1 VEELLVTELWF
12 VPLSLAE
19 GFARAGRRAAAPTP
33 PIIFGREAVFMDLPE
48 EEAAA
53 TAIAAARRT
62 LAPEKV
68 LAAVVQKGRLFERA
82 YPDLT
87 VVRRRGR
94 FLLVEVEPD
103 HRALTD
109 RTDEPCYAM
118 YRLEPGTEVFRDL
131 RPGDLELPRDA
142 AVAAVV
148 ERLSM
153 STFRDV
159 LEQLVGLRTRFSS
172 SDFYRS
178 AAAGCRDR
186 LEALGYTAEI
196 QSFPLEGSESS
207 NVVTAATGTASVAAV
222 LVTGHLDSINHEG
235 GPDASAPGADDNG
248 SGSAGV
254 IAMAEALQA
263 VREQISLRFALF
275 GGEEQGLHGS
285 RRFVASLSAAE
296 RGALRAVI
304 NMDMIANLNVLP
316 DGTSVPPGVLLEGAE
331 VSREVI
337 DGLAAQAATYTNL
350 SVQISLNP
358 FASDHVPFIDA
369 GLPGVLTIEG
379 ADNANERIHT
389 AADTLDHI
397 DLGLACQILRMNV
410 AYVASLAAQ

>member
-1 VEELLVTELWF
+1 VTELWF

-19 GFARAGRRAAAPTP
+19 GFARAGRRAAAPSP
-33 PIIFGREAVFMDLPE
+33 PIIFGREAVFVDPP

-53 TAIAAARRT
+53 AAALAGARRA

-82 YPDLT
+82 HPDLT

-94 FLLVEVEPD
+94 FLLVELEPD
-103 HRALTD
+103 HPALTH
-109 RTDEPCYAM
+109 RTDEPCYGI

-131 RPGDLELPRDA
+131 RPGDLESRRDA
-142 AVAAVV
+142 AVAEVV
-148 ERLSM
+148 ERLSI

-159 LEQLVGLRTRFSS
+159 LEQLVGLRTRFST

-178 AAAGCRDR
+178 AAATCRDK

-196 QSFPLEGSESS
+196 QSFALGGSESS
-207 NVVTAATGTASVAAV
+207 NVITAATGTASVAAV
-222 LVTGHLDSINHEG
+222 LVTGHLDSVNHDG
-235 GPDASAPGADDNG
+235 GPEADAPGADDNG

-254 IAMAEALQA
+254 IAMAEALHA
-263 VREQISLRFALF
+263 VREQISMRFVLF

-285 RRFVASLSAAE
+285 RHFLAQLSPEE
-296 RGALRAVI
+296 RAALRAVI
-304 NMDMIANLNVLP
+304 NMDMIGNLNMLP

-337 DGLAAQAATYTNL
+337 DGLVVQAATYTNL
-350 SVQISLNP
+350 LVQTSLNP
-358 FASDHVPFIDA
+358 FASDHVPFIEA

-379 ADNANERIHT
+379 SDHANDRIHT

-397 DLGLACQILRMNV
+397 DLGLACQILRMNT
-410 AYVASLAAQ
+410 AYVASLAAS

>member
-1 VEELLVTELWF
+1 MTELWF

-19 GFARAGRRAAAPTP
+19 GFARAGRRAAAPSP
-33 PIIFGREAVFMDLPE
+33 PIIFGREAVFVDPP

-53 TAIAAARRT
+53 AAALAGARRA

-82 YPDLT
+82 HPDLT

-94 FLLVEVEPD
+94 FLLVELDPD
-103 HRALTD
+103 HPALTH
-109 RTDEPCYAM
+109 RTDEPCYGIF
-118 YRLEPGTEVFRDL
+118 RLEPGTEVFRDL
-131 RPGDLELPRDA
+131 RPGDLESRRDA
-142 AVAAVV
+142 AVAEVV
-148 ERLSM
+148 ERLSI
-153 STFRDV
+153 STFRNV

-178 AAAGCRDR
+178 AAAACRDK

-196 QSFPLEGSESS
+196 QSFALGGSESS
-207 NVVTAATGTASVAAV
+207 NVITAATGTAGVAAV
-222 LVTGHLDSINHEG
+222 LVTGHLDSVNHDG
-235 GPDASAPGADDNG
+235 GPEADAPGADDNG

-254 IAMAEALQA
+254 IAMAEALHA
-263 VREQISLRFALF
+263 VREQISMRFVLF

-285 RRFVASLSAAE
+285 RHFLAQLSPEE
-296 RGALRAVI
+296 RAALRAVI
-304 NMDMIANLNVLP
+304 NMDMIANLNMLP

-337 DGLAAQAATYTNL
+337 DGLVAQAATYTNL
-350 SVQISLNP
+350 LVQTSLNP
-358 FASDHVPFIDA
+358 FASDHVPFIEA

-379 ADNANERIHT
+379 SDQANDRIHT
-389 AADTLDHI
+389 AADTLHHI
-397 DLGLACQILRMNV
+397 DLGLACQILRMNT
-410 AYVASLAAQ
+410 AYVASLAAS